1 MAEIHAP
8 ITKDAAAQLLSVTKR
23 TIENWIAQG
32 ILPPPRAIGRR
43 VYWPETQFDAWL
55 TSCLGDVSSA
65 RVGEG
70 NLSKPQG
77 DGEQPRRGRKRT
89 PFVFKGQPRE

>member
-43 VYWPETQFDAWL
+43 VYWPATQFDAWL
-55 TSCLGDVSSA
+55 AGCLGDASS
-65 RVGEG
+65 VPDGTG
-70 NLSKPQG
+70 NPSKLQG
-77 DGEQPRRGRKRT
+77 DGEKPRRGRKRT
-89 PFVFKGQPRE
+89 PYSPKGQARD